1 MKNEQWQWR
10 CPRALCVALLAAIWQ
25 TAACGADV
33 GDAGLT
39 IDLNGSWDLDYFPQ
53 PDDGA
58 VRTLPLPQGLDVHR
72 VSATVPG
79 NCELDLVR
87 AGVLPPLEVGL
98 NVLKLR
104 AYEGCQWLYSKSFVV
119 PEDAAAG
126 APRYRAGGRA
136 ELVFGGIDTLADVF
150 LNGVRVGTSENMLIE
165 RRFDV
170 TRSLAAGTN
179 VVQVLLRPV
188 LLDAQCATIGE
199 MGPPMEPG
207 GDGARYR
214 KAAHMGGWDI
224 FPRVFAQGLWR
235 GVSLEILPRVRL
247 LECAWMLKS
256 LDVSNRR
263 AEYMFRGRVEAPFRI
278 LDNAKVRCTLSRHGK
293 VCARAEQDLF
303 GYHPALELGLENAD
317 LWWPLGFG
325 EPALYDAVAEVV
337 ADGAVL
343 AGSACKI
350 GVRTVEL
357 VRDDVYSEDRPGQFL
372 FKVNGEP
379 CYIRGSNWV
388 PLDAFH
394 GRDGAH
400 MIPTLELWK
409 DLNCNMVRV
418 WGGGVYE
425 PDAFFDWCD
434 ANGVMVWQDFMTG
447 CGVFPQDDEYARATR
462 EEALSVVMRLRNRA
476 SLALWSGN
484 NENDCAFSWG
494 VGRRLA
500 RDPNL
505 DRVSRR
511 TIPDVLFE
519 YDLTRPYLPSS
530 PYFSP
535 DVVVGRAK
543 PSEDHLWGE
552 RAYYKVPY
560 YTNSPAWFASEM
572 GYHGCP
578 NLDSLKRMMT
588 KDGLYPWSK
597 ITGEDPK
604 TDFHWND
611 EWQLKACNPG
621 FGAGQMI
628 HAKRNS
634 LMTNQ
639 TKIMFGAVARDLET
653 FVAQSQFVQAE
664 AMKTFCELFRSRKFT
679 RFNGLIWWN
688 VRDGWPIIS
697 DAVVDWYGGRKPA
710 YYAIRNSQRNQIVC
724 ITDDHSLWAVN
735 DARKEVGGSVSVTD
749 VASGRTILTQDFA
762 IPANG
767 KVRLATVPFEGQGVL
782 RMEAVLDG
790 RPFRNHFL
798 YGEPPFD
805 WLQVKEWMK
814 AIP

>member
-1 MKNEQWQWR
+1 MLYRNILTGVACALASGTFAASSVSLDGEWR
-10 CPRALCVALLAAIWQ
+10 
-25 TAACGADV
+25 
-33 GDAGLT
+33 
-39 IDLNGSWDLDYFPQ
+39 LDYFPQ
-53 PDDGA
+53 PDAGA
-58 VRTLPLPQGLDVHR
+58 VREVAAVPSDANTVK
-72 VSATVPG
+72 ATVPG
-79 NCELDLVR
+79 NCELDLVN
-87 AGVLPPLEVGL
+87 AGILPPMEVGL

-104 AYEGCQWLYSKSFVV
+104 PYEGYQWLYTKTF
-119 PEDAAAG
+119 G
-126 APRYRAGGRA
+126 APAVDVTSGARAV
-136 ELVFGGIDTLADVF
+136 LVFGGIDTLADVF
-150 LNGVRVGTSENMLIE
+150 LNGEKIGESENMLIE

-170 TRSLAAGTN
+170 TRCLKKGANT
-179 VVQVLLRPV
+179 VQVLLRPV
-188 LLDAQCATIGE
+188 LLDTQYATVGE
-199 MGPPMEPG
+199 MGSTIRA
-207 GDGARYR
+207 DGERYR

-224 FPRVFAQGLWR
+224 SPRVFAQGLWR

-325 EPALYDAVAEVV
+325 EPALYDAVAEIV
-337 ADGAVL
+337 ADDGFIL
-343 AGSACKI
+343 ARETCKI
-350 GVRTVEL
+350 GVRTIEL
-357 VRDDVYSEDRPGQFL
+357 VRDDVYSEERPGQFL

-535 DVVVGRAK
+535 DVFAGRAK

-664 AMKTFCELFRSRKFT
+664 AMKTFCEMFRSRKFT

-697 DAVVDWYGGRKPA
+697 DAVVDYYGGKKQA
-710 YYAIRNSQRNQIVC
+710 YYALKAVQHDQLAMLG
-724 ITDDHSLWAVN
+724 DDHVAWAVN
-735 DARKEVGGSVSVTD
+735 DRRYPVKGHAMYRDK
-749 VASGRTILTQDFA
+749 ASGRVLLDRDYEVAANSKTQLGTI
-762 IPANG
+762 
-767 KVRLATVPFEGQGVL
+767 PFTGQGL
-782 RMEAVLDG
+782 IEIEYSADG
-790 RPFRNHFL
+790 EKHRNHFL
-798 YGEPPFD
+798 YGQPPFK
-805 WLQVKEWMK
+805 WTEVKEWMK
-814 AIP
+814 DTVIWRHE